1 MFPVC
6 FFYHFYVF
14 ICIDYQRIMH
24 TQQILKKCT
33 LSNKSALNRPELLGV
48 RLDNNGHD
56 LRGVL
61 FVGIDKDCRGR
72 EGVLPLRY
80 SRSSKTIWE
89 DNNMPWPLEL

>member
-1 MFPVC
+1 M
-6 FFYHFYVF
+6 
-14 ICIDYQRIMH
+14 
-24 TQQILKKCT
+24 
-33 LSNKSALNRPELLGV
+33 GV

-72 EGVLPLRY
+72 EGVIPLRY

-89 DNNMPWPLEL
+89 DDNMPWPLEL